1 MQNRIKVVD
10 LIAEIKTSLEDMFIA
25 NIRISEGKI
34 EIGFLN
40 GQKFIV
46 SVENA

>member
-1 MQNRIKVVD
+1 MQNTIKVEEFVW
-10 LIAEIKTSLEDMFIA
+10 EIKTALEDIFVA
-25 NIRISEGKI
+25 NIHICEGKI